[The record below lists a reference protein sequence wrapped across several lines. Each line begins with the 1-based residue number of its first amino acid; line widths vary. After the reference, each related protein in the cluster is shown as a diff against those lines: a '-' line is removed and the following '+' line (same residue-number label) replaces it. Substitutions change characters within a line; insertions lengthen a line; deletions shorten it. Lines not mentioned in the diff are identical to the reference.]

1 MSISQ
6 YYDVYIDSLNGYDP
20 LKILIIQL
28 GIDLENYYKG
38 ITTLTPSQCW
48 NKYLNSVKNIDK
60 TDTRLN
66 NAINTYINS
75 VKQYYNQPTPN
86 PVKKSNLWIIIS
98 VVIAVIIVV
107 IITVIIFTRSAKNYI
122 DFEREAQKIHR
133 RIDCLRYT
141 DPKYKE
147 GIKEAHIL
155 WRKAYKSLKKN
166 KKKYFIELK
175 QKAGAG
181 ADAVSKDTMEAIYE
195 GLLRGY
201 EISSQENFRGLERG
215 KIKIY
220 KEMYS
225 DNELEIPD
233 NILELRDE
241 DIEAKFKL
249 PPDELDKILKECEK
263 KFTQS

>member
-107 IITVIIFTRSAKNYI
+107 IITVIIFTRSAKKHT
-122 DFEREAQKIHR
+122 DFESEAQEIHR

-175 QKAGAG
+175 QNAG
-181 ADAVSKDTMEAIYE
+181 ADAGAVSKDIMEAAYE
-195 GLLRGY
+195 GLLY
-201 EISSQENFRGLERG
+201 SYNDNSNENFRGLERG
-215 KIKIY
+215 KINIY
-220 KEMYS
+220 KNMYAEKGK
-225 DNELEIPD
+225 DIPD
-233 NILELRDE
+233 NILELSDN
-241 DIEAKFKL
+241 DIEAEFNL
-249 PPDELDKILKECEK
+249 SSDDLDKILKECEK
-263 KFTQS
+263 RFTQS